1 MSTDTRG
8 KKHHQPTKPRTW
20 FIYGFLLIVAS
31 LAYFFATQAAT
42 PAKKTPL
49 WETSV
54 DTEPATQAA
63 SAHQTSPPQKPYRE
77 FSKYSSFVFYNLKN
91 YLEQPPRRP
100 GLASTSKSEAEIT
113 RLLEVLRQAN
123 PAVLTVCEIGTLEDL
138 TDLQQ
143 RLKQIGIWLP
153 HLHLA
158 DASDPLRH
166 SAILSRFPI
175 TAHPYHSPIYTLEG
189 RERTVRRGILDVT
202 LSLPGHQIRLLGLHL
217 KSKRPSPHADHNQI
231 RRHEARLVRQHIESI
246 LESDPQ
252 TELILY
258 GDLNDSKQSPSVK
271 AIRGSSRSNKHLE
284 PITLEASDGSKW
296 THYWAHEDSYSRI
309 DFILANPN
317 AKAHISL
324 PTPSLLP
331 LKTQDNGSDH
341 RALHILLGHD

>member
-1 MSTDTRG
+1 MSTDSRE
-8 KKHHQPTKPRTW
+8 KKHHQPAKPRTW
-20 FIYGFLLIVAS
+20 FICGFLLIVAS
-31 LAYFFATQAAT
+31 LAYFFATQAST

-49 WETSV
+49 WQTSL
-54 DTEPATQAA
+54 DTQSATQSA
-63 SAHQTSPPQKPYRE
+63 SAQQASPPQKSYRE
-77 FSKYSSFVFYNLKN
+77 FPEHSSFVFYNLKN

-100 GLASTSKSEAEIT
+100 GLTSAFKSEAEIT

-123 PAVLTVCEIGTLEDL
+123 PAILAVCEIGTLEDL
-138 TDLQQ
+138 SDLQQ
-143 RLKQIGIWLP
+143 RLKHIGIWLP

-175 TAHPYHSPIYTLEG
+175 TAHPYQSPTYTLEG
-189 RERTVRRGILDVT
+189 RESTIRRGILDVT
-202 LSLPGHQIRLLGLHL
+202 VSLPNRQIRLLGLHL
-217 KSKRPSPHADHNQI
+217 KSKRPSLHADHNMI
-231 RRHEARLVRQHIESI
+231 RRHEAQLVRQHIESI

-252 TELILY
+252 TELIVY

-271 AIRGSSRSNKHLE
+271 AIRGSNQSNKHLE
-284 PITLEASDGSKW
+284 PITLEASDRSKW

-309 DFILANPN
+309 DFILANQN

-331 LKTQDNGSDH
+331 LRTQDNGSDH
-341 RALHILLGHD
+341 RALHISLGHD